1 MKRLYLIGG
10 PMGVGKTTVG
20 QLLKRRLP
28 RCVYLD
34 GDWCWDMDPFQVT
47 DATRAM
53 VLDNISALLRNF
65 LACPDLENV
74 VFAWVM
80 HQQAILD
87 RLRESLA
94 DTEAEWTALS
104 LVCTPAELRAR
115 LERDVAAGLR
125 QADVIPRSL
134 AYLPLYDAL
143 DTRKLS
149 VTGLTPEE
157 TARAILQL

>member
-1 MKRLYLIGG
+1 MKQLYIIGG
-10 PMGVGKTTVG
+10 PMGVGKTTVCRE
-20 QLLKRRLP
+20 LKALTAP
-28 RCVYLD
+28 CAFLD

-47 DATRAM
+47 DATRTM
-53 VLDNISALLRNF
+53 VLDNIRALLRNF

-74 VFAWVM
+74 VFTWVM

>member
-1 MKRLYLIGG
+1 MARTLYLVGG
-10 PMGVGKTTVG
+10 PMGVGKTTLCR
-20 QLLKRRLP
+20 LLEHRLP
-28 RCVYLD
+28 ACAFLD

-47 DATRAM
+47 DATRTM

-104 LVCTPAELRAR
+104 LVCTP
-115 LERDVAAGLR
+115 
-125 QADVIPRSL
+125 RSL

-143 DTRKLS
+143 GTRKLS